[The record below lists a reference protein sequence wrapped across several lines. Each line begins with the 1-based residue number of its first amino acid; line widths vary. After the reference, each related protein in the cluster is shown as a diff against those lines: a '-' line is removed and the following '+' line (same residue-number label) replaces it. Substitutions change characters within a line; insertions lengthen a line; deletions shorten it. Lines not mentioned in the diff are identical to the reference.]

1 MAGRNTRIQT
11 VNNLCKA
18 ATWRLFFY
26 SKYFYSKRH
35 IPPFS
40 FPYNC
45 KRKASDTNTSR
56 KANACTTRAKAKANA
71 CNVTHGTKAV
81 RRSVEQIRLTVS
93 GLVTANVQ
101 AYIDMQAGKNR
112 PCKAFRA
119 IAYKTAHY
127 MEFVPHLPC
136 KRLNLHCVET

>member
-1 MAGRNTRIQT
+1 MAAIFFIQKIFIKNVT
-11 VNNLCKA
+11 
-18 ATWRLFFY
+18 
-26 SKYFYSKRH
+26 
-35 IPPFS
+35 
-40 FPYNC
+40 FPYSHSLITASA
-45 KRKASDTNTSR
+45 KQAARTQTAKQAFTTSRVGRKA
-56 KANACTTRAKAKANA
+56 TRQ
-71 CNVTHGTKAV
+71 
-81 RRSVEQIRLTVS
+81 SVEQIRLTVS

-112 PCKAFRA
+112 PCKAFRV

>member
-1 MAGRNTRIQT
+1 MQGRHMAAFFFVQNIFIQNVTFRHSHSPITASAKQAFTTSCAGR
-11 VNNLCKA
+11 KA
-18 ATWRLFFY
+18 AQQ
-26 SKYFYSKRH
+26 
-35 IPPFS
+35 
-40 FPYNC
+40 
-45 KRKASDTNTSR
+45 
-56 KANACTTRAKAKANA
+56 
-71 CNVTHGTKAV
+71 
-81 RRSVEQIRLTVS
+81 SVEQIRLTAS

-101 AYIDMQAGKNR
+101 AYIDMRTGKNR

>member
-1 MAGRNTRIQT
+1 MQKKLYFCVYCRHSHSPITASAKQATRTQAAKQT
-11 VNNLCKA
+11 PA
-18 ATWRLFFY
+18 
-26 SKYFYSKRH
+26 
-35 IPPFS
+35 
-40 FPYNC
+40 
-45 KRKASDTNTSR
+45 TSR
-56 KANACTTRAKAKANA
+56 TG
-71 CNVTHGTKAV
+71 HKAV
-81 RRSVEQIRLTVS
+81 RQNVEQIRLTVS

>member
-1 MAGRNTRIQT
+1 MQKKLYFCVYCRHSHSPITASAKQATRTQAAKQAPAQRGR
-11 VNNLCKA
+11 
-18 ATWRLFFY
+18 
-26 SKYFYSKRH
+26 
-35 IPPFS
+35 
-40 FPYNC
+40 
-45 KRKASDTNTSR
+45 KRKQTPATSR
-56 KANACTTRAKAKANA
+56 TG
-71 CNVTHGTKAV
+71 HKAV
-81 RRSVEQIRLTVS
+81 RQSVEQIRLTVS

>member
-1 MAGRNTRIQT
+1 MQKKLYFCGSCRDAHSPITASAKQATRTQAAKQTPAQRGR
-11 VNNLCKA
+11 
-18 ATWRLFFY
+18 
-26 SKYFYSKRH
+26 
-35 IPPFS
+35 
-40 FPYNC
+40 
-45 KRKASDTNTSR
+45 KRKQTPATSR
-56 KANACTTRAKAKANA
+56 T
-71 CNVTHGTKAV
+71 GQKAV

>member
-1 MAGRNTRIQT
+1 MAGRNTRLQT
-11 VNNLCKA
+11 VNKA
-18 ATWRLFFY
+18 AARRLFFVQKKLYFCVYCRY
-26 SKYFYSKRH
+26 SHSPITASAKQATRTQAAKQAPAQRGR
-35 IPPFS
+35 
-40 FPYNC
+40 
-45 KRKASDTNTSR
+45 KRKQTPATSR
-56 KANACTTRAKAKANA
+56 T
-71 CNVTHGTKAV
+71 GQKAV

>member
-1 MAGRNTRIQT
+1 MQNIFIQNVTFRRSRSLITASAKQAARTR
-11 VNNLCKA
+11 A
-18 ATWRLFFY
+18 AKQAPATLRVG
-26 SKYFYSKRH
+26 
-35 IPPFS
+35 
-40 FPYNC
+40 
-45 KRKASDTNTSR
+45 RKAT
-56 KANACTTRAKAKANA
+56 
-71 CNVTHGTKAV
+71 
-81 RRSVEQIRLTVS
+81 RRSVEQIRLTAS

-112 PCKAFRA
+112 PCKASRA

>member
-1 MAGRNTRIQT
+1 MAGRNTRLQT
-11 VNNLCKA
+11 VNKA
-18 ATWRLFFY
+18 AARRLFFLCKNIFIQNVTFRR
-26 SKYFYSKRH
+26 SRSLITASAKQATRTQAAKQTPAQRGR
-35 IPPFS
+35 
-40 FPYNC
+40 
-45 KRKASDTNTSR
+45 KRKQTPATSR
-56 KANACTTRAKAKANA
+56 T
-71 CNVTHGTKAV
+71 GQKAV

>member
-1 MAGRNTRIQT
+1 MQDRH
-11 VNNLCKA
+11 KA
-18 ATWRLFFY
+18 AFFFMQKKFCK
-26 SKYFYSKRH
+26 SLVKRPSH
-35 IPPFS
+35 SLITASAKQAPATS
-40 FPYNC
+40 RTG
-45 KRKASDTNTSR
+45 RKA
-56 KANACTTRAKAKANA
+56 
-71 CNVTHGTKAV
+71 VW
-81 RRSVEQIRLTVS
+81 RSVERIRLTVS
-93 GLVTANVQ
+93 GLVTANMQ

>member
-1 MAGRNTRIQT
+1 MAGRNTRFQT
-11 VNNLCKA
+11 VNNLCKTATRRPFFFMQKKFCKSLVKRPSHSLITASAKQA
-18 ATWRLFFY
+18 ARIQAAKQVPATLRVG
-26 SKYFYSKRH
+26 
-35 IPPFS
+35 
-40 FPYNC
+40 
-45 KRKASDTNTSR
+45 RKA
-56 KANACTTRAKAKANA
+56 TRQ
-71 CNVTHGTKAV
+71 
-81 RRSVEQIRLTVS
+81 SVERIRLTAS

>member
-1 MAGRNTRIQT
+1 MAGRNTRLQT

-18 ATWRLFFY
+18 ATWRLFFIQNILLFCVY
-26 SKYFYSKRH
+26 CRRSHSL
-35 IPPFS
+35 IT
-40 FPYNC
+40 
-45 KRKASDTNTSR
+45 ASAKQATRTQAAKQAPATSR
-56 KANACTTRAKAKANA
+56 TG
-71 CNVTHGTKAV
+71 HKAV
-81 RRSVEQIRLTVS
+81 RQSVEQIRLTVS

>member
-1 MAGRNTRIQT
+1 MAGRNTRLQT
-11 VNNLCKA
+11 VNKA
-18 ATWRLFFY
+18 AARRLFFCAKKLYFCVYCRY
-26 SKYFYSKRH
+26 SHSPITASAKQAPAQRGR
-35 IPPFS
+35 
-40 FPYNC
+40 
-45 KRKASDTNTSR
+45 KRKQTPATSR
-56 KANACTTRAKAKANA
+56 T
-71 CNVTHGTKAV
+71 GQKAV

>member
-1 MAGRNTRIQT
+1 MAGRNTRFQT
-11 VNNLCKA
+11 VNNLCKT
-18 ATWRLFFY
+18 ATRRPFFIQ
-26 SKYFYSKRH
+26 KYFCKSLVKRPSH
-35 IPPFS
+35 YLIT
-40 FPYNC
+40 
-45 KRKASDTNTSR
+45 ASAKQAARTQAAKQTPVTSR
-56 KANACTTRAKAKANA
+56 TG
-71 CNVTHGTKAV
+71 HKAV
-81 RRSVEQIRLTVS
+81 RQSVEQIRLTVS

>member
-1 MAGRNTRIQT
+1 MAAIFFIQKFFIKNVVKRLFHSPITASAKQAARTRAAKQATATLRAGR
-11 VNNLCKA
+11 KA
-18 ATWRLFFY
+18 A
-26 SKYFYSKRH
+26 
-35 IPPFS
+35 
-40 FPYNC
+40 
-45 KRKASDTNTSR
+45 
-56 KANACTTRAKAKANA
+56 
-71 CNVTHGTKAV
+71 

-136 KRLNLHCVET
+136 KRLNLHYVET